1 MIRAS
6 TATGETQLSFTHN
19 GHAVFFKCLMV
30 ENLDTDVIE
39 GITLLEANDASIC
52 PFQRDYRYQV
62 RAYLLD
68 SLLSG
73 LQTHSTKGTYSM
85 GFIPVGYIVACG
97 FHRHRLS

>member
-1 MIRAS
+1 
-6 TATGETQLSFTHN
+6 
-19 GHAVFFKCLMV
+19 MV

-52 PFQRDYRYQV
+52 PSQSDYRYQV

-73 LQTHSTKGTYSM
+73 LQTHSTKGTNSM

-97 FHRHRLS
+97 FH